1 MAIKGSKHCVAH
13 KHTKC
18 KNKEHLDEEF
28 KKVID
33 KKGEGLMLKNPKSK
47 YEDRRSPELLKVKVF
62 EDTEATVYGH
72 EKGTGRCSQMLG
84 ALLVVGDNG
93 VKFKVG
99 SGFTDRDR
107 RNPPKKGSRITYK
120 FQGLTKSGKPRF
132 PIFLR

>member
-1 MAIKGSKHCVAH
+1 MVYDAPNINKKFSERLDLIEKTLAIKGSKYCVAH

-18 KNKEHLDEEF
+18 KNKEHLDEEL

-72 EKGTGRCSQMLG
+72 EKGTGRCS
-84 ALLVVGDNG
+84 
-93 VKFKVG
+93 
-99 SGFTDRDR
+99 
-107 RNPPKKGSRITYK
+107 
-120 FQGLTKSGKPRF
+120 
-132 PIFLR
+132 